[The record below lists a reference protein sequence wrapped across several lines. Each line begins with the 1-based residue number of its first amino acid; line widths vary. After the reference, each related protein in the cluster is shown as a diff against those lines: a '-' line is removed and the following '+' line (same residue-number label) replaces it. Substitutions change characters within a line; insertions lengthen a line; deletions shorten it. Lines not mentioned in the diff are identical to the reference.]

1 MRTAVTHLEGGTAT
15 SISDDGTIDLSG
27 TMAWA
32 KESGM
37 TPVRM
42 IVLRVVMLGFGRF
55 FPNLIRRTLQR
66 MLIVGRRDAP
76 FRFRR
81 AFRWEGDELVVRDEV
96 VADDWSRVASAG
108 IGRAQTSVYVVMSR
122 VYQAGQLGPWVDLT
136 EHARG
141 LGPGE
146 PLVLERRF

>member
-1 MRTAVTHLEGGTAT
+1 
-15 SISDDGTIDLSG
+15 
-27 TMAWA
+27 
-32 KESGM
+32 
-37 TPVRM
+37 M

-81 AFRWEGDELVVRDEV
+81 EFRWEGNALVVRDEV

-136 EHARG
+136 ERAQA